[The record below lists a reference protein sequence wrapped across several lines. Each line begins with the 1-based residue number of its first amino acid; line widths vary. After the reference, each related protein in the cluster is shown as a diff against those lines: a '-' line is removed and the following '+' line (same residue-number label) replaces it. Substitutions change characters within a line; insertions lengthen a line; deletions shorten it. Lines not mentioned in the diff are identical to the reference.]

1 MWAKNIGFAYYL
13 WRVELKRLWLLAA
26 IVLAITVATFACG
39 GGGGETAPDAEE
51 KAEQALAEEVAE
63 DARRA
68 QRSGQKTVTEE
79 RPQRVAA
86 EGEVIFPDPEVEEAV
101 RAVLK
106 QDEGPIMIADVAEFT
121 EFQLNQRWYIADI
134 SGIEHMTNLV
144 KFDLSQNAT
153 ADISPLAELTK
164 LTSLDMA
171 QNDISDLT
179 PVTNLTNLTYLR
191 VKDNRV
197 SDLAP
202 LSGLANLTELDLW
215 ENQIT
220 DISPLAS
227 LTNLETLNLTK
238 NQISDIS
245 PLAAL
250 SNLNHLELTRNE
262 ITDISP
268 LLESGLGEGDTVRL
282 WGLNLDDNSL
292 NVVIPQL
299 EEIGV
304 RVDK

>member
-1 MWAKNIGFAYYL
+1 ML
-13 WRVELKRLWLLAA
+13 VRLWFLTGIVVAA
-26 IVLAITVATFACG
+26 VIVAAACG
-39 GGGGETAPDAEE
+39 GGGGEEVEE
-51 KAEQALAEEVAE
+51 SAQEVAEQALAQEVAG

-68 QRSGQKTVTEE
+68 QRPGQRTVTEE
-79 RPQRVAA
+79 RPQRVAGA
-86 EGEVIFPDPEVEEAV
+86 GEVIFPDPAVEEAV
-101 RAVLK
+101 RKDLK
-106 QDEGPIMIADVAEFT
+106 QEEGPIMIADVAQFT
-121 EFQLNQRWYIADI
+121 SFSVNQLLYVADI
-134 SGIEHMTNLV
+134 SGMEHMVNLTE
-144 KFDLSQNAT
+144 FDLSQNAT
-153 ADISPLAELTK
+153 ADISVLAGLTK
-164 LTSLDMA
+164 LTRLDMA

-179 PVTNLTNLTYLR
+179 PVTNLTELTYLR

-197 SDLAP
+197 SDLTP
-202 LSGLANLTELDLW
+202 LSGLTNLTELDLW

-245 PLAAL
+245 PLASL

-268 LLESGLGEGDTVRL
+268 LLDSGLGEGDTVRL

-299 EEIGV
+299 EEKGV

>member
-1 MWAKNIGFAYYL
+1 M
-13 WRVELKRLWLLAA
+13 VRLWFLTA
-26 IVLAITVATFACG
+26 IVFTAMAVVIACG
-39 GGGGETAPDAEE
+39 GGGGGEEVDLDAEA
-51 KAEQALAEEVAE
+51 KAEQALAKEVEE

-68 QRSGQKTVTEE
+68 QRPGQKTVTEE
-79 RPQRVAA
+79 QPQRVAA
-86 EGEVIFPDPEVEEAV
+86 EGEVIFPDPAVEEAV
-101 RAVLK
+101 RKDLK
-106 QDEGPIMIADVAEFT
+106 QEEGPIMIADVAEFT
-121 EFQLNQRWYIADI
+121 SFSVNQLLYVADI
-134 SGIEHMTNLV
+134 SGMEHMVNLTE
-144 KFDLSQNAT
+144 FDLSQNAT
-153 ADISPLAELTK
+153 ADISVLAGLTK
-164 LTSLDMA
+164 LTRLDMA

-179 PVTNLTNLTYLR
+179 PVADLTNLTYLR

-197 SDLAP
+197 SDLTP
-202 LSGLANLTELDLW
+202 LSGLTKLTELDLW

-245 PLAAL
+245 PLASL

-282 WGLNLDDNSL
+282 WGLDLDDNSL

-299 EEIGV
+299 EEKGV

>member
-1 MWAKNIGFAYYL
+1 M
-13 WRVELKRLWLLAA
+13 VRLWLFTA
-26 IVLAITVATFACG
+26 TVFSVMAVVIACG
-39 GGGGETAPDAEE
+39 GGGGEVAVTPTQAEKQLE
-51 KAEQALAEEVAE
+51 KEISE

-68 QRSGQKTVTEE
+68 QRPGQKTVTEE
-79 RPQRVAA
+79 RPVRVAA
-86 EGEVIFPDPEVEEAV
+86 EGEVIFPDPAVEEAV
-101 RAVLK
+101 RKDLK
-106 QDEGPIMIADVAEFT
+106 QEEGPIMIADVAEFT
-121 EFQLNQRWYIADI
+121 SFSVNQLLYVADI
-134 SGIEHMTNLV
+134 SGMEHMVNLTE
-144 KFDLSQNAT
+144 FDLSQNAT
-153 ADISPLAELTK
+153 ADISVLAGLTK
-164 LTSLDMA
+164 LTRLDMA

-179 PVTNLTNLTYLR
+179 PVADLTNLTYLR

-197 SDLAP
+197 SDLTP
-202 LSGLANLTELDLW
+202 LSGLTNLTELDLW
-215 ENQIT
+215 ENAIT

-227 LTNLETLNLTK
+227 LVNLETLNLTK

-282 WGLNLDDNSL
+282 WGLSLDDNSL

-299 EEIGV
+299 EERGV

>member
-1 MWAKNIGFAYYL
+1 M
-13 WRVELKRLWLLAA
+13 VRLWLFTAA
-26 IVLAITVATFACG
+26 VFSVMAVVIACG
-39 GGGGETAPDAEE
+39 GGGGEVAVTPTQAEKQLE
-51 KAEQALAEEVAE
+51 KEISE

-68 QRSGQKTVTEE
+68 QRSGQKTVTEV

-86 EGEVIFPDPEVEEAV
+86 EGEVIFPDPEVENAV
-101 RAVLK
+101 RAALK

-153 ADISPLAELTK
+153 ADISPLAELTT

-171 QNDISDLT
+171 QNDIEDIT
-179 PVTNLTNLTYLR
+179 PVSNLVNLTYLR
-191 VKDNRV
+191 LKDNRV
-197 SDLAP
+197 SDLTP
-202 LSGLANLTELDLW
+202 LSGLTNLTELDLW
-215 ENQIT
+215 ENAIT

-282 WGLNLDDNSL
+282 WGLSLDENSL

-299 EEIGV
+299 EERGV

>member
-1 MWAKNIGFAYYL
+1 MN
-13 WRVELKRLWLLAA
+13 RLWFLAA
-26 IVLAITVATFACG
+26 IVLAMTLVVAACGDG
-39 GGGGETAPDAEE
+39 GGGGEEDAQAPTE
-51 KAEQALAEEVAE
+51 AEQALEKEVAE

-86 EGEVIFPDPEVEEAV
+86 EGEVIFPDPEVEKAV
-101 RAVLK
+101 RASLK

-144 KFDLSQNAT
+144 TFDLSQNAT
-153 ADISPLAELTK
+153 ADISPVAGLTK
-164 LTSLDMA
+164 LTRLDLA
-171 QNDISDLT
+171 QNDIEDIT
-179 PVTNLTNLTYLR
+179 PVTELTNLTYLR
-191 VKDNRV
+191 LKDNRV
-197 SDLAP
+197 SDLTS
-202 LSGLANLTELDLW
+202 LSGLTNLTELDLW

-238 NQISDIS
+238 NQITDIS
-245 PLAAL
+245 PLASL
-250 SNLNHLELTRNE
+250 VNLNHLELTRNE

-282 WGLNLDDNSL
+282 WGLQLDDNSL
-292 NVVIPQL
+292 NVVIPEL
-299 EEIGV
+299 EAKGV

>member
-1 MWAKNIGFAYYL
+1 MN
-13 WRVELKRLWLLAA
+13 RLWFLAA
-26 IVLAITVATFACG
+26 IVLAMTLVAAACG
-39 GGGGETAPDAEE
+39 GGGGGEDDAQAPTE
-51 KAEQALAEEVAE
+51 AEQALEKEIAE

-79 RPQRVAA
+79 APQRVAA
-86 EGEVIFPDPEVEEAV
+86 EGEVIFPDPEVEKAV
-101 RAVLK
+101 RASLK

-144 KFDLSQNAT
+144 TFDLSQNAT

-164 LTSLDMA
+164 LTRLDMA
-171 QNDISDLT
+171 QNDIEDIT
-179 PVTNLTNLTYLR
+179 PVSNLVNLTYLR
-191 VKDNRV
+191 LKDNRV
-197 SDLAP
+197 SDLTP
-202 LSGLANLTELDLW
+202 LSGLTNLTELDLW
-215 ENQIT
+215 ENLIT

-238 NQISDIS
+238 NQITDIS
-245 PLAAL
+245 PLASL
-250 SNLNHLELTRNE
+250 TNLNHLELTRNE

-282 WGLNLDDNSL
+282 WGLQLDDNSL
-292 NVVIPQL
+292 NVVIPEL
-299 EEIGV
+299 EAKGV

>member
-1 MWAKNIGFAYYL
+1 MQGL
-13 WRVELKRLWLLAA
+13 WRVMLVRLWFL
-26 IVLAITVATFACG
+26 TVVVFATTAVVIACG
-39 GGGGETAPDAEE
+39 GGGGGEAEE
-51 KAEQALAEEVAE
+51 SAQQVAEQALAVEVAE

-86 EGEVIFPDPEVEEAV
+86 EGEVIFPDPEVENAV
-101 RAVLK
+101 RATLK
-106 QDEGPIMIADVAEFT
+106 QDEGPIMIADVTEFT

-134 SGIEHMTNLV
+134 SGTEHMTNLV
-144 KFDLSQNAT
+144 KFDMSQNT
-153 ADISPLAELTK
+153 ISDISPVAGLTK

-171 QNDISDLT
+171 QNAISDVT
-179 PVTNLTNLTYLR
+179 PVAGLTNLTYLR
-191 VKDNRV
+191 LKDNLV
-197 SDLAP
+197 SDLTP
-202 LSGLANLTELDLW
+202 LSGLTNLTELDLW

-245 PLAAL
+245 PLASL
-250 SNLNHLELTRNE
+250 SSLNHLELTRNE
-262 ITDISP
+262 VTDISP

-282 WGLNLDDNSL
+282 WGLSLDDNSV
-292 NVVIPQL
+292 NVVIPAL
-299 EEIGV
+299 EEKGV

>member
-1 MWAKNIGFAYYL
+1 M
-13 WRVELKRLWLLAA
+13 VRLWFLTG
-26 IVLAITVATFACG
+26 IVAVAVVVAVACG
-39 GGGGETAPDAEE
+39 GGGGEVEE
-51 KAEQALAEEVAE
+51 SAQEVAEQALAQEVAE

-68 QRSGQKTVTEE
+68 QRPGQKTVTEE

-86 EGEVIFPDPEVEEAV
+86 EGEVIFPDPAVEEAV
-101 RAVLK
+101 RKDLK
-106 QDEGPIMIADVAEFT
+106 QEEGPIMIADVAQFT
-121 EFQLNQRWYIADI
+121 SFSVNQLLYVADI
-134 SGIEHMTNLV
+134 SGMEHMVNLTE
-144 KFDLSQNAT
+144 FDLSQNAT
-153 ADISPLAELTK
+153 GDISPVAGLTK
-164 LTSLDMA
+164 LTRLDMA

-197 SDLAP
+197 SDLTP
-202 LSGLANLTELDLW
+202 LSGLTNLTELDLW

-245 PLAAL
+245 PLASL

-282 WGLNLDDNSL
+282 WGLQLDDNSL
-292 NVVIPQL
+292 SVVIPEL
-299 EEIGV
+299 EAKGV

>member
-1 MWAKNIGFAYYL
+1 M
-13 WRVELKRLWLLAA
+13 VRLWFLTA
-26 IVLAITVATFACG
+26 IVFAITAVVIACG
-39 GGGGETAPDAEE
+39 GGGGEVAVTPTQAEKQLE
-51 KAEQALAEEVAE
+51 KEISE

-68 QRSGQKTVTEE
+68 QRPGQKTVTEE
-79 RPQRVAA
+79 RPVRVAA
-86 EGEVIFPDPEVEEAV
+86 EGEVIFPDPAVEEAV
-101 RAVLK
+101 RKDLK
-106 QDEGPIMIADVAEFT
+106 QEEGPIMIADVAEFT
-121 EFQLNQRWYIADI
+121 SFSVNQLLYVADI
-134 SGIEHMTNLV
+134 SGMEHMVNLTE
-144 KFDLSQNAT
+144 FDLSQNAT
-153 ADISPLAELTK
+153 ADISVLAGLTK
-164 LTSLDMA
+164 LTRLDMA

-179 PVTNLTNLTYLR
+179 PVTDLTNLTYLR

-197 SDLAP
+197 SDLTP
-202 LSGLANLTELDLW
+202 LSGLTNLTELDLW
-215 ENQIT
+215 ENAIT

-227 LTNLETLNLTK
+227 LVNLETLNLTK

-282 WGLNLDDNSL
+282 WGLSLDDNSL

-299 EEIGV
+299 EERGV

>member
-1 MWAKNIGFAYYL
+1 MVRRWFL
-13 WRVELKRLWLLAA
+13 TA
-26 IVLAITVATFACG
+26 IVFAIMVAVVACG
-39 GGGGETAPDAEE
+39 GGGEVEE
-51 KAEQALAEEVAE
+51 SAQEVAEQSLAEEVAE

-68 QRSGQKTVTEE
+68 QRPGQRTVTEE
-79 RPQRVAA
+79 RPVRVAA
-86 EGEVIFPDPEVEEAV
+86 EGEVIFPDPAVEEAV
-101 RAVLK
+101 RNDLK
-106 QDEGPIMIADVAEFT
+106 QEEGPIMIADVAEFT
-121 EFQLNQRWYIADI
+121 SFSVNQLLYVADI
-134 SGIEHMTNLV
+134 SGMEHMVNLTE
-144 KFDLSQNAT
+144 FDLSQNAT
-153 ADISPLAELTK
+153 ADISVLAGLTK
-164 LTSLDMA
+164 LTRLDMA

-179 PVTNLTNLTYLR
+179 AVTNLTELTYLR

-197 SDLAP
+197 SDLTP
-202 LSGLANLTELDLW
+202 LSGLTNLTELDLW

-245 PLAAL
+245 PLASL

-262 ITDISP
+262 VTDISP

-282 WGLNLDDNSL
+282 WGLDLDDNSL

-299 EEIGV
+299 EEKGV